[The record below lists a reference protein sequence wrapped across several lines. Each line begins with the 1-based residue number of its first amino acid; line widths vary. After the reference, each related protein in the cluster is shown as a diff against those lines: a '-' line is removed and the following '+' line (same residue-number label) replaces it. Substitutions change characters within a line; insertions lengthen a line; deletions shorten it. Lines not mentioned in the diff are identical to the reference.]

1 MRSFRKWSTV
11 GSLVTVLSS
20 ANTAVLADIDKIKA
34 SAVVADF
41 RLYFW
46 AIICQK
52 KSLIDIHFAWLF
64 SLFAKIIAPL

>member
-46 AIICQK
+46 PK
-52 KSLIDIHFAWLF
+52 FMVNKFF
-64 SLFAKIIAPL
+64 SLLILFT